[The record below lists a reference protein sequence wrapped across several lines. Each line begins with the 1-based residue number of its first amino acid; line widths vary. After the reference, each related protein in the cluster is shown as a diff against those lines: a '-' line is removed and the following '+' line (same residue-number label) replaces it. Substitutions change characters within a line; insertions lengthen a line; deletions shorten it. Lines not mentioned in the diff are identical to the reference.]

1 MDCLLL
7 CIGLGM
13 ILFGANILTDGA
25 SALAKRFRVSEFIIG
40 LTIVA
45 IGTSMPELV
54 VSVLSVL
61 GGATDM
67 AIGNVV
73 GSNLFNG
80 LLILGITA
88 LIAPVPLTRNNI
100 RRDIPMGF
108 LAAMLLLLMVSDRV
122 LTGAAADRIGR
133 GDGAVLLLLFAAFMW
148 HSVATARNDTPGAP
162 EEPAARRK
170 SILLIAAMTIGG
182 LAGLIIGGELFLN
195 AAISI
200 AQSLGVSER
209 FISITLVAGG
219 TSLPELAAS
228 AIAAFKGKPELA
240 LGNVLGSNI
249 SNILLILGTSSVIA
263 PLTLGGVGLGD
274 ILAIAASAGLLMAM
288 AFMSRSS
295 RVSRWGGAVLIAAYA
310 LYAAWLIAGR

>member
-1 MDCLLL
+1 
-7 CIGLGM
+7 M

-148 HSVATARNDTPGAP
+148 YSVVTARHDTPGAP

-170 SILLIAAMTIGG
+170 PILLIAAMTIGG

-288 AFMSRSS
+288 AFMSRNS

>member
-1 MDCLLL
+1 
-7 CIGLGM
+7 M

-122 LTGAAADRIGR
+122 LTGASADRIGR

-148 HSVATARNDTPGAP
+148 YSVATARNDMPGAP